1 MLVLETVVRIRREHA
16 SGKAIKAIA
25 RDQRDVLSVSIATPE
40 VAGIRDVALSIPRVV
55 GAEGV
60 VVDLFPDLDDEE
72 YAALNRSASLLKERA
87 DAIPL

>member
-1 MLVLETVVRIRREHA
+1 
-16 SGKAIKAIA
+16 
-25 RDQRDVLSVSIATPE
+25 
-40 VAGIRDVALSIPRVV
+40 VV

-60 VVDLFPDLDDEE
+60 LTDLFPDLDDEE

>member
-1 MLVLETVVRIRREHA
+1 MGFTTAKRDTGAETVARLRELI
-16 SGKAIKAIA
+16 GG
-25 RDQRDVLSVSIATPE
+25 SVI
-40 VAGIRDVALSIPRVV
+40 

-60 VVDLFPDLDDEE
+60 LADLFPDLDEAE